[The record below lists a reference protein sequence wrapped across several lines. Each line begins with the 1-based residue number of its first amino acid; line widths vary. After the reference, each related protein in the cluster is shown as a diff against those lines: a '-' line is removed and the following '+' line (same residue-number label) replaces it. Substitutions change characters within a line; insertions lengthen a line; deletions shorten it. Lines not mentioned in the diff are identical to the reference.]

1 MSCGTIVF
9 HFLTLNLTL
18 ILILTLTLNFILN
31 LTLTLTLTLNLTLN
45 RILNLTRIRTLI
57 LTRTLAQLIKA
68 ELQAAREH
76 MTASFIIVLCAFVV
90 FFVLVIPDLYAGPYP
105 APDPVIASDN
115 TTHKKHKQVVR
126 IIISI

>member
-1 MSCGTIVF
+1 MSCGTIVL

-45 RILNLTRIRTLI
+45 RTLNLTRIRTLI

-76 MTASFIIVLCAFVV
+76 MTA
-90 FFVLVIPDLYAGPYP
+90 
-105 APDPVIASDN
+105 
-115 TTHKKHKQVVR
+115 
-126 IIISI
+126 ISLLPPKNGKRSADGVSPNFQP